1 MSRPLLCD
9 TDGVSLAMVCFAT
22 QRDGQGLAQGQ
33 LQRACTDNHAWQ
45 FNTMQQ
51 IHWVKADEDQPM
63 QLQQMFSLHGQ
74 RALVTGASR
83 GLGQAIAQ
91 ALATAGA
98 EVLCASSNQGGADHT
113 VRQIQAIGGQA
124 RPMAADLADLDAV
137 RKLANQA
144 LDSGPIDILVNC
156 GGTISRAPALQFA
169 LSDWQQNL
177 TVNLDAAFLL
187 CQLLGQGMVERRHG
201 KIINIA
207 SMLSYSGGITVPAY
221 TASKHA
227 IAGLTKALANEW
239 APFGVNVNAIAPGYF
254 RTDNTA
260 ALQANAERNQQIM
273 ARLPAARWGE
283 PEDLAGAAIFLASK
297 ASDYVHG
304 HVLAVDG
311 GWLAR

>member
-1 MSRPLLCD
+1 
-9 TDGVSLAMVCFAT
+9 
-22 QRDGQGLAQGQ
+22 
-33 LQRACTDNHAWQ
+33 
-45 FNTMQQ
+45 
-51 IHWVKADEDQPM
+51 M
-63 QLQQMFSLHGQ
+63 QLQQLFSLHGQ

-91 ALATAGA
+91 ALASAGA
-98 EVLCASSNQGGADHT
+98 EVVCASSTIGGADAT
-113 VRQIQAIGGQA
+113 VAQIRAQGGIA
-124 RPMAADLADLDAV
+124 STVAADLADMQAV
-137 RKLANQA
+137 RKMANQV
-144 LDSGPIDILVNC
+144 LDQAPIDILVNC

-169 LSDWQQNL
+169 FADWQQNL
-177 TVNLDAAFLL
+177 AVNLDATFLL

-227 IAGLTKALANEW
+227 VAGLTKALANEW